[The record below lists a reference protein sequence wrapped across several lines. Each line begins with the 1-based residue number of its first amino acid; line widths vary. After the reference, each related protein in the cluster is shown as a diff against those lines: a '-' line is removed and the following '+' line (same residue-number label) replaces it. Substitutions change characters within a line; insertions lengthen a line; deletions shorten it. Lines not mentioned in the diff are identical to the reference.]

1 MHITQLLSG
10 LLESYDFIST
20 PLLNYWCSSL
30 NIVMSIGYHHD
41 IKTYVLLG
49 QVYSCFCISESLRQS
64 FLIQMELVSKPN
76 IQVTNKISLNH
87 EL

>member
-30 NIVMSIGYHHD
+30 NIVMSIGYHHSTMILKPRMSYWD
-41 IKTYVLLG
+41 RSTHV
-49 QVYSCFCISESLRQS
+49 SA
-64 FLIQMELVSKPN
+64 FLKA
-76 IQVTNKISLNH
+76 
-87 EL
+87 